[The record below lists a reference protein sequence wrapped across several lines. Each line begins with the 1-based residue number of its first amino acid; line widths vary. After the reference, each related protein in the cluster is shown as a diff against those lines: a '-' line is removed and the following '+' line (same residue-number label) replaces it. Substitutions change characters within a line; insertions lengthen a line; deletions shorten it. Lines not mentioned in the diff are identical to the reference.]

1 MLLIAMVLLFGVR
14 AEAESISVCTTTTT
28 LGSLVKEIGGE
39 DVTVTAFAKGTED
52 AHFVDPR
59 PSFVKKLYRA
69 DLLVL
74 NGLELEIGWLP
85 VLLRGARN
93 SRVIPGASGY
103 IDASQ
108 VIAPR
113 EVPVQFDR
121 SMGDVH
127 PYGNPHYLLD
137 PLNGLKVAG
146 MIRDQLSV
154 IRPTQREAF
163 SQRFENF
170 RRRLGNALVGE
181 KLAASYDVEK
191 LAILCEQGRLYAFL
205 ESQGEAD
212 ALGGWCGLLQ
222 SSPNLKAVGDHNLW
236 VYFADRFG
244 VRMVG
249 YMEPKPGIPPTTT
262 HLRHLIEQ
270 MRAENVGIILSAPYY
285 NPAHARFLAK
295 HTGARIARV
304 AHEVGGVED
313 AKDYLSTVD
322 HNVRQLVSQR
332 AESRAPSLGR
342 VLAVTE
348 QRGTGSK
355 IALQGGP

>member
-1 MLLIAMVLLFGVR
+1 MLVIAMVLLFGVGAR
-14 AEAESISVCTTTTT
+14 ADAISVCTTTTT
-28 LGSLVKEIGGE
+28 LRSLVQEIGGD

-59 PSFVKKLYRA
+59 PSFVKKLYQA
-69 DLLVL
+69 DILVL
-74 NGLELEIGWLP
+74 NGFELEIGWLP

-108 VIAPR
+108 VITPR
-113 EVPVQFDR
+113 EVPVEFDR

-137 PLNGLKVAG
+137 PVNGLRVAG

-154 IRPTQREAF
+154 IRPLQREAF
-163 SQRFENF
+163 TQRLEDF
-170 RRRLGNALVGE
+170 RSRLADALVGE
-181 KLAASYDVEK
+181 KLATRYDVEK
-191 LAILCEQGRLYAFL
+191 LALLAEHGKLYSFL
-205 ESQGEAD
+205 ESQGEID
-212 ALGGWCGLLQ
+212 ALGGWYGLLR
-222 SSPNLKAVGDHNLW
+222 SDTDLKAVGDHNLW
-236 VYFADRFG
+236 VYFAERFG

-270 MRAENVGIILSAPYY
+270 MRAEHVGLILSSPYY
-285 NPAHARFLAK
+285 NPAHGRFLSE
-295 HTGARIARV
+295 HTGARVVQV

-313 AKDYLSTVD
+313 AKDYLSMVG
-322 HNVRQLVSQR
+322 HNVRGLVSDP
-332 AESRAPSLGR
+332 AKA
-342 VLAVTE
+342 
-348 QRGTGSK
+348 
-355 IALQGGP
+355 GP